1 MKKRWLLMLFASLGL
16 LGAAVAT
23 SPTVAY
29 ALPYSSETIGPN
41 QQITSAPDV
50 YTPERKIVIPTESGL
65 ENTRFNSADDMC
77 FDESS
82 GMIYVADTA
91 NKRIVLLDKNDATY
105 ASEITKFTNAEAQE
119 VELKNPTGIAF
130 NHEYFLIA
138 DKGLESIIVL
148 NKTTLDFVREIKRP
162 DTNLIGTL
170 SKFIPKKLCLDDRGN
185 LYVVLEGST
194 KGIMQLDIQG
204 NFVGYIGANQTQ
216 ASLSARLREIFGFED
231 SEHLLQSGQAVTN
244 VAIDS
249 KGLVYTVTNHANADA
264 IKKLNTTG
272 NPILS
277 PAVNEYETVQVFIDN
292 SGNIYSVQ
300 GDGYT
305 TVYDSYGSLLFRFGG
320 QGDEEILG
328 SLKNPVALSVTSE
341 RELLVLDKGNSLIY
355 LYEPTH
361 FAKVLLNAVDYY
373 KDGLYLEGEEAW
385 NEVLRYDSRFIL
397 AYRALGRANM
407 KKGNYKLALSQF
419 KLAEDKSG
427 YSDAYWKIRDSWIR
441 KNLGWVLLPIVL
453 IVVLA
458 LVYKSLKFKKPAYV
472 APIENFAGRVTGVPV
487 VRDLAYGFTFLRHPA
502 DSVYEIKY
510 KGKGSII
517 GAIILYVWFA
527 VLQILQVYLTGY
539 LFNGTNGGVNG
550 FRTILM
556 SVGLLLALVLA
567 NHFVASVS
575 NGEGK
580 LKHTFICMIYALM
593 PYLVLALPIFLIS
606 RALTFNESF
615 LYYVLLIFT
624 YGWCGIN
631 VIMTIMELHDYSLP
645 KALLNIFLT
654 VICLVLAIAFL
665 FILYVLGYQLIEFL
679 IGLFKGL

>member
-1 MKKRWLLMLFASLGL
+1 MLFTSLGL
-16 LGAAVAT
+16 LGAALAN
-23 SPTVAY
+23 SPAVAY
-29 ALPYSSETIGPN
+29 ALPYTSETIGPN

-50 YTPERKIVIPTESGL
+50 YVPERKIVIPTESSV
-65 ENTRFNSADDMC
+65 ENTNFNGAEDMC

-82 GMIYVADTA
+82 GLIYVADTS
-91 NKRIVLLDKNDATY
+91 NKRIVLLNKNDNTF
-105 ASEITKFTNAEAQE
+105 ASEITKYTNSNSDEI
-119 VELKNPTGIAF
+119 ELKTPTGIAF
-130 NHEYFLIA
+130 NHEYLLVA
-138 DKGLESIIVL
+138 DKGLETIVVF

-194 KGIMQLDIQG
+194 KGIMQLDIEG

-216 ASLSARLREIFGFED
+216 ASLSSRLREIFGFED
-231 SEHLLQSGQAVTN
+231 SDHLLQSGQAVTN

-249 KGLVYTVTNHANADA
+249 KGLVYTVTNHADVDS

-277 PAVNEYETVQVFIDN
+277 PAVNEYETVQVFIDK

-300 GDGYT
+300 GNGYA
-305 TVYDSYGSLLFRFGG
+305 TVYDSYGSMLFRFGG

-328 SLKNPVALSVTSE
+328 SLKNPVALSVSE
-341 RELLVLDKGNSLIY
+341 SGELLVLDKGNSLIY

-361 FAKVLLNAVDYY
+361 FTKVLLKAVDYY

-407 KKGNYKLALSQF
+407 KKGNYKEALAQF
-419 KLAEDKSG
+419 KLAEDRAG

-441 KNLGWVLLPIVL
+441 KNLGFVLIPVVLL
-453 IVVLA
+453 VVLA
-458 LVYKSLKFKKPAYV
+458 LVYKSLKLRKPAYV
-472 APIENFAGRVTGVPV
+472 APVENFVGRVTGVPV
-487 VRDLAYGFTFLRHPA
+487 VRDLVFGFTFLRHPA

-510 KGKGSII
+510 KGKGSLI

-527 VLQILQVYLTGY
+527 VIQILKVYLTGY
-539 LFNGTNGGVNG
+539 LFNGVSSGVNG
-550 FRTILM
+550 FRTIIL

-580 LKHTFICMIYALM
+580 LKHTFISLIYALM
-593 PYLVLALPIFLIS
+593 PYLILALPIFLIS

-615 LYYVLLIFT
+615 LYYALLVFT

-654 VICLVLAIAFL
+654 VICLVLAIAFI
-665 FILYVLGYQLIEFL
+665 FILYVLGYQLIDFF

>member
-1 MKKRWLLMLFASLGL
+1 MKKRWLLLFMSLGL
-16 LGAAVAT
+16 LGAGIAI

-29 ALPYSSETIGPN
+29 ALPYSSETVGPN

-50 YTPERKIVIPTESGL
+50 YVPERKIVIPSESAL
-65 ENTRFNSADDMC
+65 ENTRFSGAEDMC
-77 FDESS
+77 YDESS
-82 GMIYVADTA
+82 GLIYVVDTS
-91 NKRIVLLDKNDATY
+91 NKRVVLLNIADNTY
-105 ASEITKFTNAEAQE
+105 ASELTKYTNAEAQE
-119 VELKNPTGIAF
+119 VEFKTPTGIAY
-130 NHEYFLIA
+130 NHEYLLVA
-138 DKGLESIIVL
+138 DKGLETIVVF

-216 ASLSARLREIFGFED
+216 ASLTSKLREIFGFED

-277 PAVNEYETVQVFIDN
+277 PAVNEYETVQVYIDN

-300 GDGYT
+300 GNGYA
-305 TVYDSYGSLLFRFGG
+305 TVYDSYGSMLFRFGG

-328 SLKNPVALSVTSE
+328 SLKNPVALSVTSNG
-341 RELLVLDKGNSLIY
+341 ELLVLDKGNNLIY

-361 FAKVLLNAVDYY
+361 FTKVLLKAVDYY
-373 KDGLYLEGEEAW
+373 KDGLYLEGEDAW
-385 NEVLRYDSRFIL
+385 REVLRYDSRFIL

-407 KKGNYKLALSQF
+407 KKGNYKEALSQF
-419 KLAEDKSG
+419 KLAEDKAG

-441 KNLGWVLLPIVL
+441 KNLGYVLIPIVVL
-453 IVVLA
+453 VILA
-458 LVYKSLKFKKPAYV
+458 LVYKTLKLKKPAYV
-472 APIENFAGRVTGVPV
+472 APIENFTGRVTGVPV
-487 VRDLAYGFTFLRHPA
+487 VRDLAFGFTFLRHPS

-510 KGKGSII
+510 KGKGSLI
-517 GAIILYVWFA
+517 GAIVLYVWFA
-527 VLQILQVYLTGY
+527 VLQILKVYLTGY
-539 LFNGTNGGVNG
+539 LFNGVTSGVNG
-550 FRTILM
+550 FKTILL

-580 LKHTFICMIYALM
+580 LKHTFISLIYALM
-593 PYLVLALPIFLIS
+593 PYLILALPIFLIS
-606 RALTFNESF
+606 RSLTYNESF
-615 LYYVLLIFT
+615 LYYALLGLT
-624 YGWCGIN
+624 YLWCGVNI
-631 VIMTIMELHDYSLP
+631 IMTIMELHDYSLP
-645 KALLNIFLT
+645 KALLNIILT
-654 VICLVLAIAFL
+654 VICLVLAVAFL